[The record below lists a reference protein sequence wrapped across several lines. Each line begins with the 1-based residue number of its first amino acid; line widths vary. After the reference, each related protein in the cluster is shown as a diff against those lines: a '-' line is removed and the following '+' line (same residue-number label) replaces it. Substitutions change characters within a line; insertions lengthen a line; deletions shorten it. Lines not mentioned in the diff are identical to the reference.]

1 MIPIH
6 IITTDL
12 SRLQAHWQR
21 GKWHWHRRG
30 GVVFARCD
38 PGQIGARQVVAAD
51 PAVGAVLPAATNPA
65 VLPAALV
72 TALAAHGATATDT
85 ARTLLAKIHAAGIA
99 IFDPD
104 I

>member
-1 MIPIH
+1 MTAIH
-6 IITTDL
+6 VITTDL
-12 SRLQAHWQR
+12 SRLQTHWQR

-38 PGQIGARQVVAAD
+38 PRQIGARQAVASD
-51 PAVGAVLPAATNPA
+51 PGVGVVLPAATNPA
-65 VLPAALV
+65 ALPAALV

-85 ARTLLAKIHAAGIA
+85 ARTLLSKLHASGVT

>member
-1 MIPIH
+1 MTAIH
-6 IITTDL
+6 VITTDL
-12 SRLQAHWQR
+12 SRLQPHWQR

-38 PGQIGARQVVAAD
+38 PRQIGARQVVAVD
-51 PAVGAVLPAATNPA
+51 QGVGIVLPSVTNPA
-65 VLPAALV
+65 ALPPAMV
-72 TALAAHGATATDT
+72 TALAALGATATDT